1 MMKAG
6 ATAQV
11 KAPVVRGEIKE
22 RRFAPDDSLE
32 YLLEYTDA
40 TGAVQQRWFPET
52 ELEEVVQ

>member
-11 KAPVVRGEIKE
+11 KVPVVRGLVKE

-32 YLLEYTDA
+32 YLLEYIDSSGT
-40 TGAVQQRWFPET
+40 VQQRWFPAT
-52 ELEEVVQ
+52 ELEEVQQ